1 MRAEVFLNRQKKSK
15 VSSLQTSKIE
25 SPIPVGI
32 QLRTDAPKPRPVV
45 SERPVPAFTCSDM
58 GVSVPSRRKWPMV
71 VCGVIGGLILLGI
84 VGKSIVLSNGESLAA
99 LTNNSRGGISENAKA
114 EIKRY
119 FNVTSDDGLRWFMQ
133 IRMSPH
139 IVDNVQYAAV
149 VEKVKFYYKQ
159 DDSEVNAYAGV
170 GKADGKPV
178 RFVCLCGG
186 AVLFSRLA
194 SLAVA
199 SQQLR
204 KDGSCTRF
212 LRAIRA
218 SDCGRMDEDR
228 AVALI
233 ERVGLRSA
241 LGSVEVITR
250 ARSISAGMLMG
261 MLAHEVGHHALGH
274 TVGQAQNLEIARN
287 QEREAD
293 SFASSIIQANDF
305 GEHILEG
312 SLIWWY
318 ALAQQESVNGETTS
332 HPASRERYQN
342 FIRSNA
348 AMAHML
354 GFTN

>member
-1 MRAEVFLNRQKKSK
+1 MEIP
-15 VSSLQTSKIE
+15 SSAGSHPEGSQ
-25 SPIPVGI
+25 VHMV
-32 QLRTDAPKPRPVV
+32 APKLQPVV
-45 SERPVPAFTCSDM
+45 SEH
-58 GVSVPSRRKWPMV
+58 SVPVFIRPDAGTPAPRNRKWIGV

-84 VGKSIVLSNGESLAA
+84 VGKSIVLSNGGSLAA
-99 LTNNSRGGISENAKA
+99 LTNNSKGGISENAKA

-194 SLAVA
+194 SLAVS

-204 KDGSCTRF
+204 KDGSCARF
-212 LRAIRA
+212 LRAIRPA
-218 SDCGRMDEDR
+218 DCGRMDEDR

-233 ERVGLRSA
+233 ERAGLRSA

>member
-45 SERPVPAFTCSDM
+45 SAR
-58 GVSVPSRRKWPMV
+58 SVPVFTRPDAATPAPRNKKWIGV

-99 LTNNSRGGISENAKA
+99 LTNNSKGGISENAKA

-133 IRMSPH
+133 IRMAPH
-139 IVDNVQYAAV
+139 IVDNVLYAAV

-170 GKADGKPV
+170 GKADGKP
-178 RFVCLCGG
+178 FVCLCGG

-228 AVALI
+228 AVELI

>member
-1 MRAEVFLNRQKKSK
+1 MGKAEMFLKRQKKAT
-15 VSSLQTSKIE
+15 TST
-25 SPIPVGI
+25 SPTQAIVRPFSEGAQQPHVAEPR
-32 QLRTDAPKPRPVV
+32 LRPVV
-45 SERPVPAFTCSDM
+45 PERPVPVFTSH
-58 GVSVPSRRKWPMV
+58 GEGLPATSRRKWPGM
-71 VCGVIGGLILLGI
+71 VCGVIGGLILLG
-84 VGKSIVLSNGESLAA
+84 SIGRLMDSSGGESALSNSNGA
-99 LTNNSRGGISENAKA
+99 ISENAKA
-114 EIKRY
+114 EINRY
-119 FNVTSDDGLRWFMQ
+119 FNVTSEDGLRWFMQ
-133 IRMSPH
+133 VCTSPH
-139 IVDNVQYAAV
+139 VVDNGQYAAV
-149 VEKVKFYYKQ
+149 VEKVKFIYKQ
-159 DDSEVNAYAGV
+159 DDSAVNAYAGV
-170 GKADGKPV
+170 GKAAGNPV

-199 SQQLR
+199 SQQIR
-204 KDGSCTRF
+204 KDGSCARF
-212 LRAIRA
+212 LHVLRPADCGKMDDDRAI
-218 SDCGRMDEDR
+218 E
-228 AVALI
+228 LI
-233 ERVGLRSA
+233 GQVGLLPA

-261 MLAHEVGHHALGH
+261 MLAHEVGHQALGH
-274 TVGQAQNLEIARN
+274 TLGQAQNLAIARN

-318 ALAQQESVNGETTS
+318 ALAQQESANGETTS